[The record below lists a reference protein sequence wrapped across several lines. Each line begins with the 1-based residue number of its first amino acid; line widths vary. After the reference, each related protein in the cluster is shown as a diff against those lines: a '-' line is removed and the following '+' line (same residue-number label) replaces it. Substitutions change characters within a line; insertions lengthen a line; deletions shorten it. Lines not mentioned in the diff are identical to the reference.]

1 MSMLLMTELQLLA
14 ATLPLTQAADRRD
27 VTDDVGDDDDDHDD
41 DGMTV
46 SRDVDARE
54 SELE

>member
-1 MSMLLMTELQLLA
+1 MLLMTELQLLA